1 MAIESP
7 MTASQPFRV
16 GRLPARAAAVL
27 VTAMVA
33 GCSSLDGGLSGMG
46 RLFQPYRAEV
56 VQGNFVSREQVGLL
70 KAGMPRAQVRDL
82 LGTPLVASL
91 FHAQRWDYVF
101 TIRRQG
107 VDPQAYRLTLH
118 FKGDLLDRFEGDEMP
133 TEAEFVARLDVRK
146 GEAKP
151 VRLEATEEELSRF
164 SPATTERKAAAEQ
177 QPGPANYPPLEPV
190 R

>member
-1 MAIESP
+1 MAIESS
-7 MTASQPFRV
+7 MTVSPPLRV
-16 GRLPARAAAVL
+16 GRLPVLAVATLTAA
-27 VTAMVA
+27 MMA

-46 RLFQPYRAEV
+46 RLLQPYRAEV

-70 KAGMPRAQVRDL
+70 KGGMPRAQVRDL

-91 FHAQRWDYVF
+91 FHAERWDYVF

-118 FKGDLLDRFEGDEMP
+118 FKGELLERFEGDEMP
-133 TEAEFVARLDVRK
+133 TEAEFVARLDVRRRD
-146 GEAKP
+146 AKP
-151 VRLEATEEELSRF
+151 VRLEATEDELSRF
-164 SPATTERKAAAEQ
+164 TPVASERKVSTEP
-177 QPGPANYPPLEPV
+177 QPGPTSYPPLEPA